1 MPSLKI
7 KWQKYE
13 VLKLT
18 LKMAVFS
25 AKSERVG
32 TAAVDFS
39 QIMCA
44 KTRPHMGQ
52 SRIREQNEGIS
63 LSLNVLPSSLVMLV
77 LGESILEELI
87 D

>member
-1 MPSLKI
+1 MKMETNSMFTSSIIVMCEYLLNITQTMPSLKI
-7 KWQKYE
+7 KWQKNE

-25 AKSERVG
+25 AKSEREG

-52 SRIREQNEGIS
+52 S
-63 LSLNVLPSSLVMLV
+63 
-77 LGESILEELI
+77 
-87 D
+87 